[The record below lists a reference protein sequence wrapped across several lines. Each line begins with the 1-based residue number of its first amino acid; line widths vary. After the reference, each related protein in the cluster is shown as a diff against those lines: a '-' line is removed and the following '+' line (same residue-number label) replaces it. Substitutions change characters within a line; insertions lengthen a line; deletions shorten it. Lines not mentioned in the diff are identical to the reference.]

1 MTKELAIAKSEADK
15 LRLASEAEQEK
26 DHLLHQSEVQN
37 IIENK
42 TETCVQKIKR
52 DYWMFILRDI
62 NQKISP

>member
-37 IIENK
+37 IVTYIAG
-42 TETCVQKIKR
+42 
-52 DYWMFILRDI
+52 
-62 NQKISP
+62 